1 MANVRLDGM
10 RVAILLG
17 DNFEQVEMTE
27 PRKALDAVGARTTLI
42 SPIPGHIHGVA
53 HDRELRDTFSVE
65 LPLAQA
71 NPDDFDA
78 LLLPGGALNADS
90 MRMLPSVQQFVR
102 KIEHADK
109 PIAVICH
116 APWLLVSAGLAD
128 GRTLTSYATLQDDIR
143 NAGGTWL
150 NVEVVRDGNLVTSR
164 QPSDIPAF
172 NAEMLAVFAE
182 HRERAPLRHAA

>member
-1 MANVRLDGM
+1 MRRYAGCWTSHMRRRRGSFFSSGTSWTPWRTHCWSMRRSTSKRSCTSPNCARSQATPCCRCRWLRSSVASYPHSIGVNEMANVRLGGM

-42 SPIPGHIHGVA
+42 SPVHGQIHGVA
-53 HDRELRDTFSVE
+53 HDRDLQDTFPLE
-65 LPLAQA
+65 LPLERV

-102 KIEHADK
+102 KFDQTGK
-109 PIAVICH
+109 PM
-116 APWLLVSAGLAD
+116 G
-128 GRTLTSYATLQDDIR
+128 
-143 NAGGTWL
+143 
-150 NVEVVRDGNLVTSR
+150 
-164 QPSDIPAF
+164 
-172 NAEMLAVFAE
+172 
-182 HRERAPLRHAA
+182 